1 MTLENVLYSA
11 NGTARTDDGR
21 LDIRVSPA
29 AVSSILIF
37 TASWKKWFCV
47 LRRYEGFGF
56 RKEMR
61 MKIQEATPLASSTH
75 EHFVSECLA
84 GCSSRSTARQPKAK
98 AHGVKQ

>member
-47 LRRYEGFGF
+47 PRRYEDLDCLTPCALAFGW
-56 RKEMR
+56 RAVER
-61 MKIQEATPLASSTH
+61 ELHRARH
-75 EHFVSECLA
+75 SETK
-84 GCSSRSTARQPKAK
+84 CS
-98 AHGVKQ
+98 